1 MSVKCERGKRE
12 RERVRETKRER
23 GVCRVCE
30 GNTDY
35 GRTRTNRSNE
45 GTVRNSLTMQ
55 LVPHLRTRV
64 RKCVCVY
71 VCVYVCL
78 KESVRVCACDHMNEA
93 GLRGRC
99 PAWHS
104 SQVKTDATFKRVTT
118 TSRYPVTTFNR
129 TVSLCISL
137 TLFSSS

>member
-1 MSVKCERGKRE
+1 M
-12 RERVRETKRER
+12 
-23 GVCRVCE
+23 
-30 GNTDY
+30 
-35 GRTRTNRSNE
+35 
-45 GTVRNSLTMQ
+45 
-55 LVPHLRTRV
+55 
-64 RKCVCVY
+64 Y

-118 TSRYPVTTFNR
+118 TSRYPVTTLNR

-137 TLFSSS
+137 TLFPPSLLHSFHFRSVPQLVFINFFPHFSIPLYWFLVSIAPFFLSSSHLSTGYLEGQAGRSIR

>member
-1 MSVKCERGKRE
+1 MSVKCEQWRERKRSKRE
-12 RERVRETKRER
+12 RDRER

-64 RKCVCVY
+64 RKCVR
-71 VCVYVCL
+71 VCVFEGESASVC
-78 KESVRVCACDHMNEA
+78 V
-93 GLRGRC
+93 
-99 PAWHS
+99 
-104 SQVKTDATFKRVTT
+104 
-118 TSRYPVTTFNR
+118 
-129 TVSLCISL
+129 
-137 TLFSSS
+137 